1 MSKRLDG
8 PRWGWIVLTT
18 WGLFALLPIL
28 YFASIALRPRNE
40 IIAPQPIYFPTLTT
54 ETWFKIWTEWPIC
67 SYFENS
73 ILSITSSV
81 FICLVLGVPCAY
93 ALARY
98 RFAGNSDIGNYIL
111 STKMMAPA
119 AVVVP
124 MFFLFGN
131 MRFPE
136 IYLFEFYKFGFPSF
150 VGSDQCFL
158 DFNFDGFNISDFSF
172 SWGKYSIGPYQT
184 LDRWWALGLIYA
196 AMNLSIV
203 VWIVRSYMIDIH
215 PEIEDAARTDG
226 ASDLRILWEI
236 IIPMCLPGIITA
248 AVIAAI
254 FAMNEYLFTLI
265 IASKNAYPLSVAL
278 ANFSGGS
285 DGIIYNAIA
294 LVGFLAFFPALLLVI
309 LIQNHLSRG
318 LTMGAVKG

>member
-1 MSKRLDG
+1 MKERTEG
-8 PRWGWIVLTT
+8 PRWGWIVLTI
-18 WGLFALLPIL
+18 WGVFALLPII
-28 YFASIALRPRNE
+28 YFASIALRSRNE
-40 IIAPQPIYFPTLTT
+40 IIATVPIYFPTLTT
-54 ETWFKIWTEWPIC
+54 ETWFKIWTEWPIGL
-67 SYFENS
+67 YFYNS
-73 ILSITSSV
+73 VVAISGSV
-81 FICLVLGVPCAY
+81 FICLLLGIPAAY

-98 RFAGNSDIGNYIL
+98 KFKGNADIGNYIL

-124 MFFLFGN
+124 MFFLFGK
-131 MRFPE
+131 MKL
-136 IYLFEFYKFGFPSF
+136 IDS
-150 VGSDQCFL
+150 V
-158 DFNFDGFNISDFSF
+158 
-172 SWGKYSIGPYQT
+172 
-184 LDRWWALGLIYA
+184 WALMLVYA

-203 VWIVRSYMIDIH
+203 VWIIRSYMIDIH

-226 ASDLRILWEI
+226 ASDLRIMWEI

-309 LIQNHLSRG
+309 MIQNHLSRG

>member
-1 MSKRLDG
+1 MKKRFKTAQ
-8 PRWGWIVLTT
+8 WGSAILWF
-18 WGLFALLPIL
+18 WGAVCLLPII

-40 IIAPQPIYFPTLTT
+40 IIAPYPIYFPTISI
-54 ETWFKIWTEWPIC
+54 ETWAKIFAEWPIM
-67 SYFENS
+67 SYFKNS
-73 ILSITSSV
+73 VIAVSGSV
-81 FICLVLGVPCAY
+81 FICLLLGIPAAY
-93 ALARY
+93 ALARFSFKG
-98 RFAGNSDIGNYIL
+98 REDIGFYIL
-111 STKMMAPA
+111 STKFMAPA
-119 AVVVP
+119 AVAIPIFV
-124 MFFLFGN
+124 LFAQLK
-131 MRFPE
+131 M
-136 IYLFEFYKFGFPSF
+136 
-150 VGSDQCFL
+150 L
-158 DFNFDGFNISDFSF
+158 D
-172 SWGKYSIGPYQT
+172 T
-184 LDRWWALGLIYA
+184 VWALMLVYA

-203 VWIVRSYMIDIH
+203 VWIIRSDMVDI
-215 PEIEDAARTDG
+215 PSAIEDAARTDG

-236 IIPMCLPGIITA
+236 IIPICLPGIITA

-294 LVGFLAFFPALLLVI
+294 LVGFLAFIPALILVI

>member
-1 MSKRLDG
+1 MSRRMEG
-8 PRWGWIVLTT
+8 PRWGWMVLTV
-18 WGLFALLPIL
+18 WGVFAFLPIL

-40 IIAPQPIYFPTLTT
+40 IIAPQPIYFPTLTI
-54 ETWFKIWTEWPIC
+54 ETWSKIWNEWPIGL
-67 SYFENS
+67 YFYNS
-73 ILSITSSV
+73 IVAITGSV
-81 FICLVLGVPCAY
+81 FICLILGVPCAY

-98 RFAGNSDIGNYIL
+98 KFKGNADIGNYIL

-124 MFFLFGN
+124 MFFLFG
-131 MRFPE
+131 
-136 IYLFEFYKFGFPSF
+136 K
-150 VGSDQCFL
+150 
-158 DFNFDGFNISDFSF
+158 
-172 SWGKYSIGPYQT
+172 
-184 LDRWWALGLIYA
+184 LGLIDSVWALMLVYA

-309 LIQNHLSRG
+309 SIQNHLSRG

>member
-1 MSKRLDG
+1 MKKRFETS
-8 PRWGWIVLTT
+8 PWGSAILWLWAAVC
-18 WGLFALLPIL
+18 LLPIIF
-28 YFASIALRPRNE
+28 FATIALRPRNE
-40 IIAPQPIYFPTLTT
+40 IIAPQPIYFPTISM
-54 ETWFKIWTEWPIC
+54 ETWAKIFAEWPILA
-67 SYFENS
+67 YFKNS
-73 ILSITSSV
+73 MIAVSGSV
-81 FICLVLGVPCAY
+81 FICLLLGIPAAY

-98 RFAGNSDIGNYIL
+98 TFKGREDIGFYIL

-119 AVVVP
+119 AVAIPIFV
-124 MFFLFGN
+124 LFGQLK
-131 MRFPE
+131 M
-136 IYLFEFYKFGFPSF
+136 
-150 VGSDQCFL
+150 L
-158 DFNFDGFNISDFSF
+158 D
-172 SWGKYSIGPYQT
+172 T
-184 LDRWWALGLIYA
+184 VWALMLVYA

-203 VWIVRSYMIDIH
+203 VWIIRSYMVDIPH
-215 PEIEDAARTDG
+215 EIEDAARTDG
-226 ASDLRILWEI
+226 ASDLRIMWEI

-294 LVGFLAFFPALLLVI
+294 LISFLAFFPVLLLVVS
-309 LIQNHLSRG
+309 IQNHLSRG

>member
-1 MSKRLDG
+1 MSKRLNERMQG
-8 PRWGWIVLTT
+8 PRWGWIVLTI
-18 WGLFALLPIL
+18 WGLFALLPII

-54 ETWFKIWTEWPIC
+54 ETWAKIWTEWPIGL
-67 SYFENS
+67 YFYNS
-73 ILSITSSV
+73 VVAISGSV
-81 FICLVLGVPCAY
+81 FICLLLGIPAAY

-98 RFAGNSDIGNYIL
+98 QFKGNADIGNYIL

-124 MFFLFGN
+124 MFFLFGK
-131 MRFPE
+131 MKL
-136 IYLFEFYKFGFPSF
+136 IDS
-150 VGSDQCFL
+150 V
-158 DFNFDGFNISDFSF
+158 
-172 SWGKYSIGPYQT
+172 
-184 LDRWWALGLIYA
+184 WALMLIYA

-203 VWIVRSYMIDIH
+203 VWIIRSYMIDIH

-226 ASDLRILWEI
+226 ASDLRILWEV

>member
-1 MSKRLDG
+1 M
-8 PRWGWIVLTT
+8 
-18 WGLFALLPIL
+18 
-28 YFASIALRPRNE
+28 YF
-40 IIAPQPIYFPTLTT
+40 Y
-54 ETWFKIWTEWPIC
+54 
-67 SYFENS
+67 NS
-73 ILSITSSV
+73 IVAITGSV
-81 FICLVLGVPCAY
+81 FICLILGVPCAY

-98 RFAGNSDIGNYIL
+98 KFKGNADIGNYIL

-124 MFFLFGN
+124 MFFLFG
-131 MRFPE
+131 
-136 IYLFEFYKFGFPSF
+136 K
-150 VGSDQCFL
+150 
-158 DFNFDGFNISDFSF
+158 
-172 SWGKYSIGPYQT
+172 
-184 LDRWWALGLIYA
+184 LGLIDSVWALMLVYA

-226 ASDLRILWEI
+226 AGDLRILWEI

-248 AVIAAI
+248 GVIAAI

-309 LIQNHLSRG
+309 SIQNHLSRG

>member
-1 MSKRLDG
+1 MSKRMDG
-8 PRWGWIVLTT
+8 PKWVWIILTIWGA
-18 WGLFALLPIL
+18 FALLPII

-40 IIAPQPIYFPTLTT
+40 IIAPEPIYFPTLTT
-54 ETWFKIWTEWPIC
+54 ETWLKIWTEWPI
-67 SYFENS
+67 SLYFYNS
-73 ILSITSSV
+73 IVAITGSV
-81 FICLVLGVPCAY
+81 FICLILGIPAAY

-98 RFAGNSDIGNYIL
+98 KFKGNADIGNYIL

-119 AVVVP
+119 AVVIP
-124 MFFLFGN
+124 MFFLFGKLKL
-131 MRFPE
+131 
-136 IYLFEFYKFGFPSF
+136 IDS
-150 VGSDQCFL
+150 
-158 DFNFDGFNISDFSF
+158 I
-172 SWGKYSIGPYQT
+172 WG
-184 LDRWWALGLIYA
+184 LMLVYA

-203 VWIVRSYMIDIH
+203 VWIVRSYMIDIPH
-215 PEIEDAARTDG
+215 EVEDAARTDG
-226 ASDLRILWEI
+226 ASDMRILWEI

-248 AVIAAI
+248 GVIAAI

-265 IASKNAYPLSVAL
+265 LASKNAYPLSVAL

-294 LVGFLAFFPALLLVI
+294 LVGFLAFFPALLLII

>member
-1 MSKRLDG
+1 MKRRFDTSPFGSAVLWL
-8 PRWGWIVLTT
+8 WGVIC
-18 WGLFALLPIL
+18 LLPII

-40 IIAPQPIYFPTLTT
+40 IIAPEPIYFPTISM
-54 ETWFKIWTEWPIC
+54 ETWAKIFAEWPILN
-67 SYFENS
+67 YFKNS
-73 ILSITSSV
+73 MVAVSGSV
-81 FICLVLGVPCAY
+81 FICLLLGVPAAY

-98 RFAGNSDIGNYIL
+98 EFKGREDIGFYIL
-111 STKMMAPA
+111 STKFMAPA
-119 AVVVP
+119 AVAIPIFV
-124 MFFLFGN
+124 LFGQLK
-131 MRFPE
+131 M
-136 IYLFEFYKFGFPSF
+136 
-150 VGSDQCFL
+150 L
-158 DFNFDGFNISDFSF
+158 D
-172 SWGKYSIGPYQT
+172 T
-184 LDRWWALGLIYA
+184 VWALMFVYA

-203 VWIVRSYMIDIH
+203 VWIIRSYMVDI
-215 PEIEDAARTDG
+215 PPAIEDAARTDG

-294 LVGFLAFFPALLLVI
+294 LVGFLAFIPALILVV

>member
-1 MSKRLDG
+1 MSKRIEG
-8 PRWGWIVLTT
+8 PRWGWIVLTV
-18 WGLFALLPIL
+18 WGLFAILPII

-40 IIAPQPIYFPTLTT
+40 IIAPVPIYFPTLTT
-54 ETWFKIWTEWPIC
+54 ETWTKIWAEWPIGL
-67 SYFENS
+67 YFYNS
-73 ILSITSSV
+73 IVAISGSV
-81 FICLVLGVPCAY
+81 FICLVLGVPAAY

-98 RFAGNSDIGNYIL
+98 KFKGNADIGNYIL

-124 MFFLFGN
+124 MFFLFGKLKL
-131 MRFPE
+131 
-136 IYLFEFYKFGFPSF
+136 IDS
-150 VGSDQCFL
+150 V
-158 DFNFDGFNISDFSF
+158 
-172 SWGKYSIGPYQT
+172 
-184 LDRWWALGLIYA
+184 WALMLMYA

>member
-1 MSKRLDG
+1 MSKRMEG
-8 PRWGWIVLTT
+8 PRWGWIVLTI
-18 WGLFALLPIL
+18 WGAFALLPIL

-40 IIAPQPIYFPTLTT
+40 IIAPVPIYFPTLTT
-54 ETWFKIWTEWPIC
+54 ETWAKIWAEWPIGL
-67 SYFENS
+67 YFYNS
-73 ILSITSSV
+73 IVTITGSV
-81 FICLVLGVPCAY
+81 LICLVLGVPAAY

-98 RFAGNSDIGNYIL
+98 KFKGNADIGNYIL

-124 MFFLFGN
+124 MFFLFGKLK
-131 MRFPE
+131 M
-136 IYLFEFYKFGFPSF
+136 IDT
-150 VGSDQCFL
+150 V
-158 DFNFDGFNISDFSF
+158 
-172 SWGKYSIGPYQT
+172 
-184 LDRWWALGLIYA
+184 WALMLVYA

-294 LVGFLAFFPALLLVI
+294 LVGFLAFFPVLLLII
-309 LIQNHLSRG
+309 LIQNNLSRG

>member
-1 MSKRLDG
+1 MKKRFENHPLG
-8 PRWGWIVLTT
+8 TFILLVWAAICV
-18 WGLFALLPIL
+18 LPII

-40 IIAPQPIYFPTLTT
+40 IIAPSPIYFPTISM
-54 ETWFKIWTEWPIC
+54 ETWAKIFNEWPIMN
-67 SYFENS
+67 YFINS
-73 ILSITSSV
+73 MIAVTGSV
-81 FICLVLGVPCAY
+81 FICLLLGIPAAY

-98 RFAGNSDIGNYIL
+98 TFKGREDIGFYIL
-111 STKMMAPA
+111 STKFMAPA
-119 AVVVP
+119 AVAIPIFV
-124 MFFLFGN
+124 LFGQLK
-131 MRFPE
+131 M
-136 IYLFEFYKFGFPSF
+136 
-150 VGSDQCFL
+150 L
-158 DFNFDGFNISDFSF
+158 D
-172 SWGKYSIGPYQT
+172 T
-184 LDRWWALGLIYA
+184 VWALMLVYA

-203 VWIVRSYMIDIH
+203 VWIIRSYMVDI
-215 PEIEDAARTDG
+215 PAAIEDAARTDG

-294 LVGFLAFFPALLLVI
+294 LVGFLAFIPVLLLVI

>member
-1 MSKRLDG
+1 MSKRVEFSPWSRVVLWI
-8 PRWGWIVLTT
+8 WGAVC
-18 WGLFALLPIL
+18 LLPII
-28 YFASIALRPRNE
+28 YFATVALRPRNE
-40 IIAPQPIYFPTLTT
+40 IIAPVPIYFPTIST
-54 ETWFKIWTEWPIC
+54 ETWAKIWAEWPIGT
-67 SYFENS
+67 YFMNS
-73 ILSITSSV
+73 MIAISGSV
-81 FICLVLGVPCAY
+81 FICLLLGIPAAY

-98 RFAGNSDIGNYIL
+98 KFKGNEDIGFYIL

-119 AVVVP
+119 AVAIPIFV
-124 MFFLFGN
+124 LFGQLR
-131 MRFPE
+131 M
-136 IYLFEFYKFGFPSF
+136 
-150 VGSDQCFL
+150 L
-158 DFNFDGFNISDFSF
+158 DTI
-172 SWGKYSIGPYQT
+172 
-184 LDRWWALGLIYA
+184 WALMLVYA

-203 VWIVRSYMIDIH
+203 VWIIRSYMIDIPH
-215 PEIEDAARTDG
+215 EIEDAARTDG

>member
-1 MSKRLDG
+1 MSRRFNLS
-8 PRWGWIVLTT
+8 PWSAAILWVWGAIC
-18 WGLFALLPIL
+18 LLPIL
-28 YFASIALRPRNE
+28 FFATIALRPRNE
-40 IIAPQPIYFPTLTT
+40 IIAPAPIYFPTISI
-54 ETWFKIWTEWPIC
+54 ETWAKIWAEWPIMN
-67 SYFENS
+67 YFKNS
-73 ILSITSSV
+73 VMAVTGSV
-81 FICLVLGVPCAY
+81 FICLLLGVPAAY

-98 RFAGNSDIGNYIL
+98 RFKGREDIGFYIL

-119 AVVVP
+119 AVAIPIFV
-124 MFFLFGN
+124 LFGQLK
-131 MRFPE
+131 M
-136 IYLFEFYKFGFPSF
+136 
-150 VGSDQCFL
+150 L
-158 DFNFDGFNISDFSF
+158 D
-172 SWGKYSIGPYQT
+172 T
-184 LDRWWALGLIYA
+184 VWALMLVYA

-203 VWIVRSYMIDIH
+203 VWIIRSYMIDIPH
-215 PEIEDAARTDG
+215 AIEDAARTDG

-248 AVIAAI
+248 GVIAAI

-265 IASKNAYPLSVAL
+265 IASRNAYPLSVAL

-294 LVGFLAFFPALLLVI
+294 LVAFLAFFPVLLLVI

>member
-1 MSKRLDG
+1 MSKPMEG
-8 PRWGWIVLTT
+8 PRWGWIVLTI
-18 WGLFALLPIL
+18 WGVFALLPII

-54 ETWFKIWTEWPIC
+54 ETWTKIWTEWPIGL
-67 SYFENS
+67 YFYNS
-73 ILSITSSV
+73 IVAISGSV
-81 FICLVLGVPCAY
+81 FICLLLGIPAAY

-98 RFAGNSDIGNYIL
+98 KFKGNADIGNYIL

-124 MFFLFGN
+124 MFFLFGK
-131 MRFPE
+131 MKL
-136 IYLFEFYKFGFPSF
+136 IDS
-150 VGSDQCFL
+150 V
-158 DFNFDGFNISDFSF
+158 
-172 SWGKYSIGPYQT
+172 
-184 LDRWWALGLIYA
+184 WALMLVYA

-203 VWIVRSYMIDIH
+203 VWIIRSYMIDIH

>member
-1 MSKRLDG
+1 MSKRMEG
-8 PRWGWIVLTT
+8 PRWGWIVLTF
-18 WGLFALLPIL
+18 WGAFALLPIL
-28 YFASIALRPRNE
+28 FFASIALRPRNE
-40 IIAPQPIYFPTLTT
+40 IIAPEPIYFPTLTT
-54 ETWFKIWTEWPIC
+54 ETWLKIWTEWPIGL
-67 SYFENS
+67 YFYNS
-73 ILSITSSV
+73 IVAITGSV
-81 FICLVLGVPCAY
+81 FICLILGVPAAY

-98 RFAGNSDIGNYIL
+98 KFKGNSDIGNYIL

-124 MFFLFGN
+124 MFFLFGK
-131 MRFPE
+131 MGL
-136 IYLFEFYKFGFPSF
+136 IDS
-150 VGSDQCFL
+150 V
-158 DFNFDGFNISDFSF
+158 
-172 SWGKYSIGPYQT
+172 
-184 LDRWWALGLIYA
+184 WALMLVYA

>member
-1 MSKRLDG
+1 MMAAKRKGRSITAAL
-8 PRWGWIVLTT
+8 VLAG
-18 WGLFALLPIL
+18 WGLLCFLPIL
-28 YFASIALRPRNE
+28 FFATIALRPRNE
-40 IIAPQPIYFPTLTT
+40 IIAPRPIYFPTITT
-54 ETWFKIWTEWPIC
+54 ETWAKIWAEWPIGG
-67 SYFENS
+67 YFMNS
-73 ILSITSSV
+73 IIAVAGSV
-81 FICLVLGVPCAY
+81 VICLALGIPAAY

-98 RFAGNSDIGNYIL
+98 RFKGREDLGFYIL

-119 AVVVP
+119 AVAIPIFV
-124 MFFLFGN
+124 LFGQLK
-131 MRFPE
+131 M
-136 IYLFEFYKFGFPSF
+136 
-150 VGSDQCFL
+150 L
-158 DFNFDGFNISDFSF
+158 D
-172 SWGKYSIGPYQT
+172 T
-184 LDRWWALGLIYA
+184 VWALMLVYA

-203 VWIVRSYMIDIH
+203 VWIIRSYMLDIPH
-215 PEIEDAARTDG
+215 EIEDAARTDG

-254 FAMNEYLFTLI
+254 FAINEYLFTLI

-294 LVGFLAFFPALLLVI
+294 LVAFLAFFPALLLVI

>member
-1 MSKRLDG
+1 MSKRLEG
-8 PRWGWIVLTT
+8 PRWGWIVLTI
-18 WGLFALLPIL
+18 WGVFALLPII

-54 ETWFKIWTEWPIC
+54 ETWTKIWTEWPIGL
-67 SYFENS
+67 YFYNS
-73 ILSITSSV
+73 IVAITGSV
-81 FICLVLGVPCAY
+81 IICLLLGVPCAY

-98 RFAGNSDIGNYIL
+98 KFKGNADIGNYIL

-124 MFFLFGN
+124 MFFLFGQ
-131 MRFPE
+131 FKL
-136 IYLFEFYKFGFPSF
+136 IDS
-150 VGSDQCFL
+150 V
-158 DFNFDGFNISDFSF
+158 
-172 SWGKYSIGPYQT
+172 
-184 LDRWWALGLIYA
+184 WALMLVYA

-203 VWIVRSYMIDIH
+203 VWIIRSYMIDIH